1 MNKNI
6 KISFSLLLVFA
17 LMLAL
22 CGCSAK
28 AKGVTLLP
36 GGCEIER
43 IGSGECVLSRRES
56 ERVSCMLVDNVKLVY

>member
-22 CGCSAK
+22 IFLLAAQSALALFVGGIVSEIAIDASAVAAAENVCYRG
-28 AKGVTLLP
+28 AK
-36 GGCEIER
+36 
-43 IGSGECVLSRRES
+43 
-56 ERVSCMLVDNVKLVY
+56 VSA